1 MVYSGKGMTDLQT
14 YIGITDLETYI
25 LQLTDQQGMR
35 ELTGVYDLRAEPPY
49 FYQYEDDGS
58 IYVHT
63 RFIGQSNAVVGIFA
77 LDGSFIYGG
86 AATTTH

>member
-14 YIGITDLETYI
+14 YVGITDLETYI

-63 RFIGQSNAVVGIFA
+63 RFIDQPNAVVGIFA

>member
-1 MVYSGKGMTDLQT
+1 MVYSGRGMTDLQT
-14 YIGITDLETYI
+14 YVSMTDLETY
-25 LQLTDQQGMR
+25 
-35 ELTGVYDLRAEPPY
+35 Y